1 MTLHSQRFATETLIR
16 LSEKIPNIEIILEYS
31 IKPYRVDAYL
41 PDHNISIEIDE
52 NDHAVY
58 DPDKEVERSRYI
70 TNTLHCSW
78 IRVNNSD
85 SIENT
90 VEQLLKQLKYYGI
103 SPATIVPQEL
113 IKESQLPNGN
123 ERKRQLPN
131 GNTLQNKSYVQQL
144 REFKAQQAEEAA
156 KLELERL
163 QQKSRPLMTTTVQD
177 VIDLFVEPAD
187 KETFL
192 SVKDLSDLVGFVGRN
207 INKLSDV
214 LAGKQIQQLADMGIL
229 KYEDHFKRVRSAE
242 WRAFTNSII
251 EKFKTERA
259 LKKTNGSVSRGF
271 NGLKLK
277 YYATF
282 DKETEHNNT
291 NANAATDII

>member
-58 DPDKEVERSRYI
+58 DPEKEFERSRYI

-103 SPATIVPQEL
+103 SPTTIVPQEL
-113 IKESQLPNGN
+113 IKESQLPS
-123 ERKRQLPN
+123 

-163 QQKSRPLMTTTVQD
+163 QQLETINLDSIRLIDEFISKYFVINNADTDIYTV
-177 VIDLFVEPAD
+177 L
-187 KETFL
+187 
-192 SVKDLSDLVGFVGRN
+192 KDLSLF
-207 INKLSDV
+207 INERLSFEQRYGNMSRDV
-214 LAGKQIQQLADMGIL
+214 TPQIIRDRLQRTYG
-229 KYEDHFKRVRSAE
+229 V
-242 WRAFTNSII
+242 
-251 EKFKTERA
+251 
-259 LKKTNGSVSRGF
+259 KKTRKRIGGKVTRIYV
-271 NGLKLK
+271 GLKCK
-277 YYATF
+277 SE
-282 DKETEHNNT
+282 D
-291 NANAATDII
+291 AALT